1 MTDLRGPEITQVIAT
16 GKRQLRVSINEK
28 LKPAPLDAALISTS
42 PKLEISSAVLKS
54 PELDAIL
61 IELNEEILANTMYNL
76 TIRNLEDCA
85 GNKTPEAKAEFILP
99 LPADSLDVII
109 NEILFNPWPNGF
121 DFVELYNQS
130 EKYID
135 LKGWSLGNKTTE
147 IMTEAPLL
155 LEPGQFLAIT
165 PSFESLN
172 NHYPGVDESRV
183 LQVSRI
189 PAFNDDEGEV
199 KLYNAEGKML
209 DYFQYHKNFHS
220 PFLKDV
226 EGVSLERISFTGPS
240 NDPAN
245 WQSAASTSG
254 FATPGKMNS
263 QHFAAF
269 TGTDEVVVE
278 PQVFDPGGDG
288 NNNFTLIKCRFGQP
302 GNMASIKVVDASG
315 REVKTIA
322 LHQSIGTEEV
332 FKWEGESDNG
342 QEVRMGYYIV
352 YLEIY
357 NAEGARKIYR
367 KKVVVGGRM

>member
-1 MTDLRGPEITQVIAT
+1 M
-16 GKRQLRVSINEK
+16 
-28 LKPAPLDAALISTS
+28 
-42 PKLEISSAVLKS
+42 
-54 PELDAIL
+54 AI
-61 IELNEEILANTMYNL
+61 
-76 TIRNLEDCA
+76 
-85 GNKTPEAKAEFILP
+85 
-99 LPADSLDVII
+99 
-109 NEILFNPWPNGF
+109 

-147 IMTEAPLL
+147 IMTEAPFL
-155 LEPGQFLAIT
+155 LEPKQFLAIT
-165 PSFESLN
+165 QNFESLN
-172 NHYPGVDESRV
+172 NHYPGIEEARV

-199 KLYNAEGKML
+199 KLYNADGRML
-209 DYFQYHKNFHS
+209 DYFQYHENFHS

-245 WQSAASTSG
+245 WQSAASTAG
-254 FATPGKMNS
+254 YATPGKMNS
-263 QHFAAF
+263 QHYAAF
-269 TGTDEVVVE
+269 AESGEVVVE

-288 NNNFTLIKCRFGQP
+288 NNNFTLIKCRFDEP
-302 GNMASIKVVDASG
+302 GNMASIKVIDAVG

-322 LHQSIGTEEV
+322 THQSIGTEEV